1 MGSGGGRSLSLSVV
15 QVTKRYD
22 TDQATASGAAGVQS
36 CQRAL
41 LGVGGDAAGQ
51 KGTGSISEE
60 QIGRSGRWK
69 MKEGPGQDAAAGQE
83 GEECCVKHACCHL
96 TRLLGTPL
104 LRFRVGTVR
113 ASTKFSEYA
122 SQ

>member
-1 MGSGGGRSLSLSVV
+1 MSLSVV
-15 QVTKRYD
+15 QVTNGRGA
-22 TDQATASGAAGVQS
+22 DQATASGAAGLQS
-36 CQRAL
+36 RQCAL
-41 LGVGGDAAGQ
+41 LGVERGAGGQEGA
-51 KGTGSISEE
+51 GSISEE

-69 MKEGPGQDAAAGQE
+69 MKEGPGQDAAAGHE